1 MDSFDCDLFVVGAGS
16 GGVRAGRMAAARG
29 ARVIVAEG
37 GALGGTC
44 VNLGCIPKKLYSH
57 AAHYAELF
65 EESKGF
71 GWSFDEPAFDW
82 NRLKSRRATEIARL
96 NGIYEGLLRN
106 AGVQLVRGWAS
117 LVDAHTVE
125 VALADGSR
133 QRFTARHI
141 LLATGG
147 RPQVPGGPGGELAVT
162 SDDMFDLDPFPRR
175 LLVVG
180 GGYIACEFA
189 SIFQGLGSQVTLVHR
204 GPRLLRGF
212 DEEVSA
218 FASAEM
224 QKKGLTVRL
233 DTTVADVQ
241 RVGAA
246 QVVRLSDGA
255 TVEVDTVLHAT
266 GRLAFTEGLGLEKV
280 GITTHA
286 DGTVPVDE
294 NFRTKTPSVLAIG
307 DLVGHKALTP
317 VALAEGM
324 FIVDHLFGDGKR
336 PPLDYNAIATA
347 VFTHPNIG
355 TVGMSEEHARK
366 TVGDV
371 RIFRAEFK
379 ALRHTLSES
388 TERTLMKVVVDA
400 KTDRV
405 LGMHMVG
412 ADAGEVIQGFAVA
425 VQAGLTKAQIDRT
438 IGIHPTVAEEF
449 VTMREPVR

>member
-16 GGVRAGRMAAARG
+16 GGVRAGRMAAGRG

-106 AGVQLVRGWAS
+106 AGVRLVRGWAS

-125 VALADGSR
+125 VAGADGER
-133 QRFTARHI
+133 QRFTARHV

-147 RPQVPGGPGGELAVT
+147 RPQTPSGPGAEHALT

-233 DTTVADVQ
+233 DSTVVDVQ
-241 RVGAA
+241 KVGAA
-246 QVVRLSDGA
+246 QVVRLSDGS
-255 TVEVDTVLHAT
+255 TVEVDAVLQAT
-266 GRLAFTEGLGLEKV
+266 GRRAFTEGLGLEKL
-280 GITTHA
+280 GITPHA

-294 NFRTKTPSVLAIG
+294 RFRTKTPSVLAIG

-324 FIVDHLFGDGKR
+324 VVVDQLFGDGTR
-336 PPLDYNAIATA
+336 PPLDYGAVATA

-400 KTDRV
+400 ATDRV

>member
-1 MDSFDCDLFVVGAGS
+1 MDTYDCDFFVVGAGS
-16 GGVRAGRMAAARG
+16 GGVRASRMAAARG
-29 ARVIVAEG
+29 ASVIVAEG

-65 EESKGF
+65 EESVGF
-71 GWSFDEPAFDW
+71 GWAPHEPSFDWPK
-82 NRLKSRRATEIARL
+82 LKARRAAEIARL
-96 NGIYEGLLRN
+96 NGVYDNLLAN
-106 AGVQLVRGWAS
+106 AGVRLVRGWAR
-117 LVDAHTVE
+117 LADAHTVVVRHE
-125 VALADGSR
+125 SGAEN
-133 QRFTARHI
+133 RFTARHI

-147 RPQVPGGPGGELAVT
+147 RPQAPSGAGADSAVT

-175 LLVVG
+175 LVVVG

-189 SIFQGLGSQVTLVHR
+189 SIFAGLGSEVTLVHR

-212 DEEVSA
+212 DDEVAA
-218 FASAEM
+218 FAAAEM
-224 QKKGLTVRL
+224 QKKGLTLRLNAMVTSVRRL
-233 DTTVADVQ
+233 
-241 RVGAA
+241 GGA
-246 QVVRLSDGA
+246 QVVQLSDGA
-255 TVEVDTVLHAT
+255 TVEADTVLQAT
-266 GRLAFTEGLGLEKV
+266 GRAAFTEGLGLEAL
-280 GITTHA
+280 GITLHA

-294 NFRTKTPSVLAIG
+294 HFNTVVPSVHAIG

-317 VALAEGM
+317 VALAEAM
-324 FIVDHLFGDGKR
+324 VLVDRLFGDGTR
-336 PPLDYNAIATA
+336 PPLDYDTIATA

-355 TVGMSEEHARK
+355 TVGKSEERARK
-366 TVGDV
+366 DHGDV

-379 ALRHTLSES
+379 ALKHTLSDS
-388 TERTLMKVVVDA
+388 TERTLMKIVVDA
-400 KTDRV
+400 ATDRV